1 MTRHSEIV
9 TAGAASI
16 ETYIDGSGPAIVIL
30 PSYGR
35 DGGSDFEPLTAT
47 LVEAGYRV
55 LRPQPRGVA
64 GSSGP
69 MTAVG
74 FDDMAHD
81 VAAVIDALADGPAVV
96 LGHAF
101 GNFVARA
108 TAVHHADQVA
118 CVILAAA
125 SGKTVAPEVNSAPM
139 RAADLTLSDDERL
152 AVLRLAFFAPGHDA
166 SGWLTGW
173 YPETLAMQVDCVH
186 HADVDRYWGAG
197 NAPVFEIIAALD
209 PFHQRQE
216 WGDLRD
222 RYGTRVTTTVIAD
235 ASHAL
240 FPEQPTAVADAI
252 TSYLAD
258 HIPAAAAAKPRVSGG
273 FGDDVRLC
281 HRCDGQ
287 GINRR
292 D

>member
-1 MTRHSEIV
+1 MTCRGEIV

-16 ETYIDGSGPAIVIL
+16 ETYINGHGPAIVIL

-35 DGGSDFEPLTAT
+35 DGGTDFDPVTAT
-47 LVEAGYRV
+47 LAQAGYRV

-69 MTAVG
+69 MTGVG
-74 FDDMAHD
+74 FDDMARD
-81 VAAVIDALADGPAVV
+81 VAAVVDALADGPAVV

-108 TAVHHADQVA
+108 TAVHHPDKVA

-139 RAADLTLSDDERL
+139 RAGDLTLSDEERL
-152 AVLRLAFFAPGHDA
+152 AALRLAFFAPGHDA

-173 YPETLAMQVDCVH
+173 YPETLAMQVDCAR

-197 NAPVFEIIAALD
+197 NAPVFEVIAAQD
-209 PFHQRQE
+209 PFHQRDE
-216 WGDLRD
+216 WGDLRH
-222 RYGTRVTTTVIAD
+222 RYGDRVTTSVIAD

-240 FPEQPTAVADAI
+240 FPEQPTAVASAI
-252 TSYLAD
+252 TNYLAD
-258 HIPAAAAAKPRVSGG
+258 RKA
-273 FGDDVRLC
+273 FE
-281 HRCDGQ
+281 
-287 GINRR
+287 
-292 D
+292 